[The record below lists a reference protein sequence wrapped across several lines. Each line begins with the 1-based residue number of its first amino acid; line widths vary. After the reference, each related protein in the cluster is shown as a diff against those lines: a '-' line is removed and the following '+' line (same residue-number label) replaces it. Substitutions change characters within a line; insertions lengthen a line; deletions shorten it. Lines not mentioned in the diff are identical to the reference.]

1 MTVNDEKDIIDNTF
15 NPYAEIDLFSV
26 DGKNHRLNTLLAR
39 FEVKDYEGFFE
50 KIKKYNNFSLK
61 NNDRYDYSNYSLL
74 NDFDVGIHQE
84 DVGIHQ
90 EKDLRSSQE
99 QWCNITPENVGE
111 LVGTVFAP
119 ESLLRDMAMDV
130 IGEFKIGNGKFMKLR
145 QMYVD
150 SHGYVTNGVNDLT
163 IDNFL
168 RVSENYSEE
177 FQENSERYSFWIG
190 QFSFGAIR
198 VSGDVENYKGFER
211 FEEQDDYMIILQ
223 VADKNLE
230 QCAGNVNLLVNW
242 LMRVFKNEKEYE
254 KYSANRSLD

>member
-26 DGKNHRLNTLLAR
+26 DGRNHRLNTLLSR

-50 KIKKYNNFSLK
+50 EIKKCNNLSPK
-61 NNDRYDYSNYSLL
+61 NNDRYIYSNFNLL

-84 DVGIHQ
+84 N
-90 EKDLRSSQE
+90 
-99 QWCNITPENVGE
+99 WYNITHENVGE
-111 LVGTVFAP
+111 LVGTTFTP
-119 ESLLRDMAMDV
+119 ESLLKDMAMDV
-130 IGEFKIGNGKFMKLR
+130 ISEFKIGNGKFMKLR

-150 SHGYVTNGVNDLT
+150 AHGYVTNGVNDLT

-168 RVSENYSEE
+168 KLSENYNEE
-177 FQENSERYSFWIG
+177 SQEDNINRYSFWIA

-198 VSGDVENYKGFER
+198 VSSDTETYKGFER
-211 FEEQDDYMIILQ
+211 FENQDDYMIILQ

-230 QCAGNVNLLVNW
+230 QCASNVNLLVNW
-242 LMRVFKNEKEYE
+242 LMRVFKDEKEYE
-254 KYSANRSLD
+254 KYSAGRSLN

>member
-26 DGKNHRLNTLLAR
+26 DGKNHRLDTLLCR
-39 FEVKDYEGFFE
+39 FEVKDYEVFFE
-50 KIKKYNNFSLK
+50 KIKGCLDFSSK
-61 NNDRYDYSNYSLL
+61 NKNKYDYSNYGLL
-74 NDFDVGIHQE
+74 NDF

-90 EKDLRSSQE
+90 EKDLRSSQD
-99 QWCNITPENVGE
+99 QWCNVTPENLRE
-111 LVGTVFAP
+111 LVDIVFAP
-119 ESLLRDMAMDV
+119 ESLLRDMSMDV
-130 IGEFKIGNGKFMKLR
+130 ISEFKIGNGKFMKLR

-177 FQENSERYSFWIG
+177 SQENNERYSFWIG

-198 VSGDVENYKGFER
+198 VSDDAETYKGFER
-211 FEEQDDYMIILQ
+211 FKEQDDYMIILQ

-242 LMRVFKNEKEYE
+242 LMRVFKDEKEYE
-254 KYSANRSLD
+254 KYSANRTLN

>member
-50 KIKKYNNFSLK
+50 KIKKYNNFPLK

-84 DVGIHQ
+84 
-90 EKDLRSSQE
+90 
-99 QWCNITPENVGE
+99 QWYNVTPENVGE
-111 LVGTVFAP
+111 LVGTPFTP
-119 ESLLRDMAMDV
+119 ESLLKDMAMDV
-130 IGEFKIGNGKFMKLR
+130 ISEFKIGNGKFMKLR

-168 RVSENYSEE
+168 RVSENYNEE
-177 FQENSERYSFWIG
+177 SQENNERYSFWIG

-198 VSGDVENYKGFER
+198 VSGDAETYKGFER
-211 FEEQDDYMIILQ
+211 FKEQDDYMIILQ

-242 LMRVFKNEKEYE
+242 IMRVFKDEKEYE
-254 KYSANRSLD
+254 KYSVSRSLN

>member
-39 FEVKDYEGFFE
+39 FEVKDYEEFFE

-61 NNDRYDYSNYSLL
+61 NNNRYDYSNYGLL

-84 DVGIHQ
+84 
-90 EKDLRSSQE
+90 
-99 QWCNITPENVGE
+99 QWYNVTPENVGE

-130 IGEFKIGNGKFMKLR
+130 ISEFKIGNGKFMKLR

-168 RVSENYSEE
+168 RVSENYVDEE
-177 FQENSERYSFWIG
+177 SQKNSERYSFWIG
-190 QFSFGAIR
+190 QFSFGGIR
-198 VSGDVENYKGFER
+198 VSGDAETYKGFER

-242 LMRVFKNEKEYE
+242 LMRVFKNEKEYK
-254 KYSANRSLD
+254 KYSADRSLD

>member
-39 FEVKDYEGFFE
+39 FEVKDYEEFFE
-50 KIKKYNNFSLK
+50 KIKKYNNFPLK

-74 NDFDVGIHQE
+74 NDFDVGIHQDE
-84 DVGIHQ
+84 
-90 EKDLRSSQE
+90 
-99 QWCNITPENVGE
+99 WCNVTPENVGE

-130 IGEFKIGNGKFMKLR
+130 ISEFKIGNGKFMKLR

-168 RVSENYSEE
+168 RVSENYNEE
-177 FQENSERYSFWIG
+177 SQKNSERYSFWIG

-198 VSGDVENYKGFER
+198 VSGDAETYKGFER

-242 LMRVFKNEKEYE
+242 LMRVFKNEKEYK
-254 KYSANRSLD
+254 KYSADRSLD